1 MDKREQAFKD
11 YKKGMKYKD
20 IAEKYEVTVSCVKS
34 WAARYWNKQK
44 DKGKVATDNKKSC
57 NQKSVKSQPKSRG
70 APKGNKNA
78 LGNNGG
84 APLGNTNA
92 LKHGGYSQI
101 YWDTLDEEE
110 RELIETAERN
120 EEELLLEQIRLFSVR
135 ERRLMQAISKYRQ
148 LEKKD
153 KGGLA
158 VSGVITS
165 HQKRAFSDDD
175 EGKAEREQYNAL
187 KQEKIEE
194 GKISYLGY
202 DKYTQTTTE
211 ATYNIIL
218 RLERELTAVQSK
230 KTKCIEALAK
240 LHAGAENDNDRD
252 LIEDWIMGVEE
263 CSEDE

>member
-1 MDKREQAFKD
+1 M
-11 YKKGMKYKD
+11 
-20 IAEKYEVTVSCVKS
+20 
-34 WAARYWNKQK
+34 
-44 DKGKVATDNKKSC
+44 
-57 NQKSVKSQPKSRG
+57 
-70 APKGNKNA
+70 
-78 LGNNGG
+78 GNNGG

-110 RELIETAERN
+110 QELILTAEQS
-120 EEELLLEQIRLFSVR
+120 EEDLLLEQIRLFTVR
-135 ERRLMQAISKYRQ
+135 ERRLMKAINKYRQ
-148 LEKKD
+148 IEQGKS
-153 KGGLA
+153 GLA

-165 HQKRAFSDDD
+165 HQKRSFSDDDD

-194 GKISYLGY
+194 GKISYLGF

-211 ATYNIIL
+211 AAYNIIL

-240 LHAGAENDNDRD
+240 LHAGVDNDNDRD
-252 LIEDWIMGVEE
+252 LIEDWISGVEE
-263 CSEDE
+263 CSENE

>member
-1 MDKREQAFKD
+1 MDTREQAFKD

-20 IAEKYEVTVSCVKS
+20 IAEKYEVTVSCIKS
-34 WAARYWNKQK
+34 WAARYWNK
-44 DKGKVATDNKKSC
+44 DKEKGEVATDNKKGC

-84 APLGNTNA
+84 APLGNKNA

-120 EEELLLEQIRLFSVR
+120 EEELLMDQIKLLTVR
-135 ERRLMQAISKYRQ
+135 ERRLMQAISKYRK
-148 LEKKD
+148 LENE

-158 VSGVITS
+158 VSGVVTS
-165 HQKRAFSDDD
+165 HQKRTFSDDE
-175 EGKAEREQYNAL
+175 EGKAERKQYNAL
-187 KQEKIEE
+187 KQEKIED

-211 ATYNIIL
+211 AAYNIIL

-230 KTKCIEALAK
+230 KTKCIEALAA
-240 LHAGAENDNDRD
+240 LHEKRTDNEEGGLVD
-252 LIEDWIMGVEE
+252 DWIAALEG
-263 CSEDE
+263 D